1 MGSNDLS
8 AEERERL
15 GKLFPIEIVPYD
27 PNWPQLYEEEARF
40 LRERFG
46 PELIVR
52 IEHYGSTAVPGLAA
66 KPVIDI
72 LVEITSFEA
81 AKAGIQPVLENLGYG
96 YNWYSEHMVFFKG
109 YFSEGAPRYHLHMA
123 PGDHTIMDGLL
134 FRDYLLKHPEAAREY
149 EALKYRL
156 AEIQH
161 FDREAYTEAK
171 TTFVREITEKAK
183 RELGE

>member
-1 MGSNDLS
+1 MSR
-8 AEERERL
+8 EERERL
-15 GKLFPIEIVPYD
+15 GKLFPIEIVEYD
-27 PNWPQLYEEEARF
+27 PNWPGLYEKEAGF

-81 AKAGIQPVLENLGYG
+81 AKAKIQPALEGLGYA
-96 YNWYSEHMVFFKG
+96 YNWYSAHMVFFKG

-134 FRDYLLKHPEAAREY
+134 FRDYLRQHPETAREY

-156 AEIQH
+156 AEIRH

-171 TTFVREITEKAK
+171 TDFVRQITERAK
-183 RELGE
+183 RELG

>member
-1 MGSNDLS
+1 LGNNDLS

-15 GKLFPIEIVPYD
+15 GKLFPIEIVEYD
-27 PNWPQLYEEEARF
+27 PSWPRLYEKEAGF

-96 YNWYSEHMVFFKG
+96 YNWYNRHMAFFKG
-109 YFSEGAPRYHLHMA
+109 YFSEGAQKYHLHMA
-123 PGDHTIMDGLL
+123 PGDHPIMDDLF

-149 EALKYRL
+149 EELKYRL
-156 AEIQH
+156 AEIH
-161 FDREAYTEAK
+161 HHDREAYTEAK
-171 TTFVREITEKAK
+171 TDFVRQITDQAK
-183 RELGE
+183 KELR